1 MRDLETMK
9 RMDEEATQRG
19 FTPRTHDTPA
29 QTAGGMVLKSMGFGS
44 ALSRS
49 LSDDAELI
57 DRFNRSTEESIKS
70 DEHFIKRFT
79 EAPRP
84 GKEGASKASE
94 SAYSSLRSSLG
105 HIPATPDFRIEIL
118 EGGRMPTKANPSD
131 AGWDCYAAEDTTI
144 IPGCYTKVRLG
155 FNLQIP
161 EGWEVQIRGR
171 SGLAANQGII
181 SHFGTIDHLYRL
193 ELQAML
199 TLIRNYDEHSE
210 EYNYYRLGKGDKVC
224 QMVFAPVYA
233 NRLVQVDS
241 VEPSERGGFGSTG
254 R

>member
-1 MRDLETMK
+1 MQDLETMK
-9 RMDEEATQRG
+9 LMNAEATQRG

-29 QTAGGMVLKSMGFGS
+29 QTAGGVVLKSIGFGS
-44 ALSRS
+44 ALPRS
-49 LSDDAELI
+49 LDDDAELCG
-57 DRFNRSTEESIKS
+57 RRL
-70 DEHFIKRFT
+70 FT
-79 EAPRP
+79 EATWP

-94 SAYSSLRSSLG
+94 SAYYSLRSSLG
-105 HIPATPDFRIEIL
+105 LVPATPDFRIELL

-131 AGWDCYAAEDTTI
+131 AGWDCYAAEDVTI

-155 FNLQIP
+155 FKLQIP

-199 TLIRNYDEHSE
+199 TWMKPNDERSE
-210 EYNYYRLGKGDKVC
+210 EECGYRLFPGDKVC